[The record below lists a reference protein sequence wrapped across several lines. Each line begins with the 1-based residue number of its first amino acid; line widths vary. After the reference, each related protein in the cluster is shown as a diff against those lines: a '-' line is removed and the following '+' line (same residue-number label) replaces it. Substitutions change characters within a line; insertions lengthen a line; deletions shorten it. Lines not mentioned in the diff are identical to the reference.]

1 MPITWTAD
9 KIVEF
14 IEAFERGETSQLV
27 TTADYNEAFQIMI
40 DGGLAF
46 QLGRKFSDEASRLI
60 DLKRCTPPHKI
71 FCIGCID

>member
-1 MPITWTAD
+1 MPIAWTAD

-14 IEAFERGETSQLV
+14 IDVFERGHLSNLTDTE
-27 TTADYNEAFQIMI
+27 YNEAFQIMI